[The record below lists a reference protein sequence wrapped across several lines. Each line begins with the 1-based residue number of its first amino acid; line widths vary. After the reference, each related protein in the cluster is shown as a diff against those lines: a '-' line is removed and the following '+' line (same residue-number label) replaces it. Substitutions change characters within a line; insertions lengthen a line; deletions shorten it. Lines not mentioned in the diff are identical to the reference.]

1 MDIYKLKRMVYLSP
15 LAKSRIL
22 QWYRFKS
29 RIAYIK
35 EIAKRYGREKD
46 LDKLMPLIKKA
57 YIKYRWNIEEFFM
70 WDFEHLT
77 QSEVLAYCPEFDHNI
92 FVLTVNNFATAK
104 LFRDKWSTY
113 KRFAKYFKRACV
125 YVENLADLQKKEVK
139 QFLKDNS
146 LYLAKPVG
154 ACCGRGIQK
163 LSNESNEQLKNILL
177 ESNTGGGYLLES
189 FIIQSPK
196 MGVLHPAS
204 VNTIRIP
211 TINYGDHIE
220 IFHPYMRM
228 GMNNSFVDNVA
239 SGGIAALID
248 PTTGIVMSSGDE
260 FGNSYTVHPN
270 TNEPIVGFK
279 IPYWEDAITTVKQM
293 ASEVPDVHY
302 VGWDLALTNQGW
314 VMIEGNEDGQFGFQY
329 IGPGVAEEVKQI
341 CKRLKKIQ

>member
-1 MDIYKLKRMVYLSP
+1 MDAYKVKRMVYLSP
-15 LAKSRIL
+15 FAKSRLL

-29 RIAYIK
+29 RTAHIK
-35 EIAKRYGREKD
+35 ETAKRYGREKD
-46 LDKLMPLIKKA
+46 LEKLMPLIKKA

-77 QSEVLAYCPEFDHNI
+77 KKEILAYCPEYDHNI
-92 FVLTVNNFATAK
+92 FVLTVNNFETAK
-104 LFRDKWSTY
+104 LFRDKYTTY
-113 KRFAKYFKRACV
+113 KRFAKYFKRSCV
-125 YVENLADLQKKEVK
+125 YVENLADLQKKEVV
-139 QFLKDNS
+139 QFLKENS
-146 LYLAKPVG
+146 VYLAKPVG

-163 LSNESNEQLKNILL
+163 ISNELNDRLRSILQ
-177 ESNTGGGYLLES
+177 ESNGGGYLLET
-189 FIIQSPK
+189 FIVQSPE

-248 PTTGIVMSSGDE
+248 PKTGVVMSSGDE

-279 IPYWEDAITTVKQM
+279 IPYWEEAVATVKKM

-302 VGWDLALTNQGW
+302 VGWDIALTNEGW

-341 CKRLKKIQ
+341 CIRLKKIQ